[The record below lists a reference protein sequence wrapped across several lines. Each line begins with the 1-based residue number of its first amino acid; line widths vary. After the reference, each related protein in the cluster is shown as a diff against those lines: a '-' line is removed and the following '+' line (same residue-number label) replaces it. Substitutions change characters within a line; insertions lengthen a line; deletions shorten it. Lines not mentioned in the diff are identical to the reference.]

1 MMNSRLQNI
10 YDDFKVLE
18 KSSESLSQFLKAD
31 EQLPDILDQFCQR
44 PDSNGSHRYFV
55 EPYRSMNG
63 SIMERNKFIPF
74 PPEIV
79 NQYKNVESASFMGI
93 LPEINR
99 VWITID
105 NILYLWNYNRPSD
118 PYVYDG
124 ISEIIVSVALTAPK
138 PGIFLDTVRYLLVV
152 ATPVDISVLA
162 VCTDEGFEAI
172 RLSPTFYTLPSDN
185 TTMVKIVGSQSGR
198 IFMAGSD
205 FNIYELEYS
214 LSENSWSNI
223 FGGEAVRKC
232 RKVNH
237 FATNWKLENIVP
249 PLLRP
254 FLIKE
259 DSFADLSVDNS
270 RNILY
275 GISVCG
281 CLNGFF
287 LGVSGTKTNV
297 FANSFDVF
305 NETRNFLNNS
315 RYAPEDLKRYFSENL
330 VANGFTVLNVFPI
343 SVMESKK
350 VHVVVVLVNGTRI
363 YLSLQGIRGYY
374 EPDIDFQ
381 NGPSGVTVVGVRA
394 PPPIEALSQAKG
406 QQSNSSDQGF
416 LPTFDSS
423 RKLNV
428 TTSFYLRGVCFFAL
442 ERAQQPDEL
451 LSLFEDNVIRGPG
464 TASVPSLREGL
475 GIDNFTFPGHGFIG
489 KVFDI
494 KELSPNFSDPLYSR
508 LVSLYHYS
516 LTPSDSVTSERSHH
530 RTPTFATSEEVGSWF
545 GRNEHVINQPP
556 FGSLIPADNILPPNL
571 FGKVA
576 GVELG
581 NSMNGTILSELT
593 WQQLPA
599 QRYYSKRQF
608 AVLVNDGII
617 IFTKSR
623 PSDALLDSLLR
634 NDRAADNSFDRL
646 FQLYGEKQAS
656 TMCLGLIL
664 GIPGDAGSS
673 TFPESIVNPRPLTL
687 DSRICNGLVDVVVNQ
702 LSKASYRA
710 TIAPVGV
717 EADSRVV
724 TARAASDFLKST
736 FHDAAYTV
744 ASRLLRPIWL
754 RAVVENTSV
763 ASYWTVS
770 LIDTIREPLE
780 CLQQVLLQK
789 YRSVIESDG
798 KGDVRRGSVFG
809 DDTILRGQTNVQ
821 KEKELAL
828 QAKSLD
834 DESIRNL
841 YMLLSRSSHLL
852 SLISVFLSANKS
864 GASLAALNG
873 FTFRSIVILSKV
885 QDQAKKSVNQ
895 LITSLINNR
904 NLELLS
910 GITKNLSD
918 NCYHFF
924 SAGDVHTLKA
934 AKLFDDIRRLSA
946 EDIVGEDIHALM
958 RECSLEFR
966 RASSFWNSPEYISGD
981 SSELRRACS
990 WLAHLNEWGREAIVD
1005 VCLTAADNFIS
1016 DPVRRNE
1023 RQRRERQWD
1032 ANLYHGGSITS
1043 EEVRR
1048 RCLLETYGVLA
1059 NSITSYG
1066 SSQVLVGGGIVDWN
1080 NSSVSLSREK
1090 SGEHVKEM
1098 INIAVDRCHDRDFH
1112 DILYESLLAS
1122 RSEALLRINSQY
1134 IESFLRNRDPKLL
1147 YKYYMIDTDG
1157 RQPQFRSATEL
1168 MMELANEDVDRSIE
1182 ERIECFSKALESAT
1196 KVSSVLLSSFG
1207 TNSCQS
1213 NADAFRTN
1221 EELTRGLND
1230 WIEIA
1235 EFQREIRDK
1244 LKSKLSELNANR
1256 DAYDTEDIEQLQLLE
1271 QNISIL
1277 SLKLVD
1283 ISKMFTLCSE
1293 YKVWDYNLILLHA
1306 SRTND
1311 AALIEN
1317 FWKSFIYR
1325 FVMYLLIRLGLCF
1338 LAC

>member
-1 MMNSRLQNI
+1 
-10 YDDFKVLE
+10 
-18 KSSESLSQFLKAD
+18 LSQFLKAD
-31 EQLPDILDQFCQR
+31 EQSPDILDQFCQR

-55 EPYRSMNG
+55 EPYRSLNG
-63 SIMERNKFIPF
+63 SIMERNKFVPF
-74 PPEIV
+74 PPEIA

-99 VWITID
+99 VWVTID
-105 NILYLWNYNRPSD
+105 NILYLWNYNKPSE
-118 PYVYDG
+118 PYIYDG
-124 ISEIIVSVALTAPK
+124 ISEVIVSVALTAPK
-138 PGIFLDTVRYLLVV
+138 PGIFLDSVRYLLVV
-152 ATPVDISVLA
+152 ATPVDVSVLA
-162 VCTDEGFEAI
+162 VCADEGFEAI
-172 RLSPTFYTLPSDN
+172 RLSPTSYNLPSDN
-185 TTMVKIVGSQSGR
+185 TTMVKIIGNQSGR

-214 LSENSWSNI
+214 LSENPWSSI

-237 FATNWKLENIVP
+237 FATNWKLEHIVP

-275 GISVCG
+275 GVSVRG
-281 CLNGFF
+281 CLNGFY
-287 LGVSGTKTNV
+287 LGVSGAKTSL
-297 FANSFDVF
+297 FANGFDIF

-315 RYAPEDLKRYFSENL
+315 PYAPEDLKRYFSEDL
-330 VANGFTVLNVFPI
+330 VANGFSVLNIFPL
-343 SVMESKK
+343 SVLESKK
-350 VHVVVVLVNGTRI
+350 VHAVVVLVNGTRI

-381 NGPSGVTVVGVRA
+381 NGPSGITVVGVRA
-394 PPPIEALSQAKG
+394 PPPTEALSQVRG
-406 QQSNSSDQGF
+406 QQNNGADQGF
-416 LPTFDSS
+416 LPTFDSA

-428 TTSFYLRGVCFFAL
+428 TTSFFLRGVCFFAL
-442 ERAQQPDEL
+442 ERSQQPDEL
-451 LSLFEDNVIRGPG
+451 LSLFEDNVIRGSG
-464 TASVPSLREGL
+464 TMSVPSLREGL
-475 GIDNFTFPGHGFIG
+475 GIDNFNFAGHGFNG

-494 KELSPNFSDPLYSR
+494 KELSPNFSNPSYSR
-508 LVSLYHYS
+508 LVSLYHHS
-516 LTPSDSVTSERSHH
+516 FTPSDSVTTERSHH
-530 RTPTFATSEEVGSWF
+530 RSAIVDATEVSPVGSWF
-545 GRNEHVINQPP
+545 GRNEQVINYPP
-556 FGSLIPADNILPPNL
+556 FGSLIPTDNILPPNL
-571 FGKVA
+571 VGKVA

-581 NSMNGTILSELT
+581 NSTNSTILSELT

-646 FQLYGEKQAS
+646 FQLYGEKQAA

-664 GIPGDAGSS
+664 GIPGDAGSN
-673 TFPESIVNPRPLTL
+673 TFPEGIVNPRPLTL

-702 LSKASYRA
+702 LSKASYRP
-710 TIAPVGV
+710 TIARVGV

-754 RAVVENTSV
+754 RAVVENASV
-763 ASYWTVS
+763 ASYWTIS
-770 LIDTIREPLE
+770 LIDNIREPLE
-780 CLQQVLLQK
+780 CLKQVLLQK

-798 KGDVRRGSVFG
+798 KGISRRASVFG
-809 DDTILRGQTNVQ
+809 DDITARGQTNVQ

-852 SLISVFLSANKS
+852 SLIGVFLSANNT

-885 QDQAKKSVNQ
+885 QDQTKKSVNQ
-895 LITSLINNR
+895 LISALINSR

-910 GITKNLSD
+910 GITKNLSE

-934 AKLFDDIRRLSA
+934 TKLFDDIRRLSA
-946 EDIVGEDIHALM
+946 EGIVGEDIYALM

-966 RASSFWNSPEYISGD
+966 RAASFWNSPEYILGD
-981 SSELRRACS
+981 SSKLRRACS
-990 WLAHLNEWGREAIVD
+990 WLAHLNEWGREAVVD
-1005 VCLTAADNFIS
+1005 VCLVAADNFIS

-1023 RQRRERQWD
+1023 RQRREQQWD
-1032 ANLYHGGSITS
+1032 ANLYHGGSVTS
-1043 EEVRR
+1043 DDIRR
-1048 RCLLETYGVLA
+1048 RCLLETYSVLA
-1059 NSITSYG
+1059 NAITSYG
-1066 SSQVLVGGGIVDWN
+1066 SNQVLIGGGIVDWN
-1080 NSSVSLSREK
+1080 NSCVSLSREK

-1098 INIAVDRCHDRDFH
+1098 INSAVGRCQDPDFH

-1122 RSEALLRINSQY
+1122 RSEALLRINSPY
-1134 IESFLRNRDPKLL
+1134 IENFLRIRDPKLL
-1147 YKYYMIDTDG
+1147 YKYYMTGTDG

-1168 MMELANEDVDRSIE
+1168 MIELANEDVERSIE
-1182 ERIECFSKALESAT
+1182 ERIDCFSKALESSMQ
-1196 KVSSVLLSSFG
+1196 VSSALLSSSG
-1207 TNSCQS
+1207 ANSRQS
-1213 NADAFRTN
+1213 NAEAFRAN

-1244 LKSKLSELNANR
+1244 LKSKLFELNASR
-1256 DAYDTEDIEQLQLLE
+1256 DSYDTEGIEQLQLLE
-1271 QNISIL
+1271 RNISSL
-1277 SLKLVD
+1277 SVKLVD
-1283 ISKMFTLCSE
+1283 ISTMFTLCSE

-1325 FVMYLLIRLGLCF
+1325 LVV
-1338 LAC
+1338 